1 MLAGGDRRV
10 WLPGALAVTTTLV
23 VPKRKSLAR
32 SNKTRMGC
40 PASKTLLEIL
50 IAWPLEMPTPQKRS
64 YSARVAS

>member
-1 MLAGGDRRV
+1 VLAGGDRRV
-10 WLPGALAVTTTLV
+10 WLPGALAVTTLV
-23 VPKRKSLAR
+23 APKRKSLAR